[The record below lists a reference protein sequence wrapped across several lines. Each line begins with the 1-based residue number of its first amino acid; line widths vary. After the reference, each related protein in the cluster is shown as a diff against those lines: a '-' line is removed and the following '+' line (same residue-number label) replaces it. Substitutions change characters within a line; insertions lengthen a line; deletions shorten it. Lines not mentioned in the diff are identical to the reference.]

1 MTQGGEPSYLSPR
14 ARMMPFSLF
23 VLRFSAFAAFVAV
36 SLAGVSAPASAAT
49 GDVYVHAGANFKPVT
64 VAVTPFVGEVAGDK
78 IDSIVSNDFARS
90 VFLLPVNPTSFPETV
105 SNPDVRP
112 NIDAWKTANAQF
124 VLTGRVLHPD
134 NGHVTAQFRLWDTST
149 GEQVA
154 GEQYTTEAA
163 NERRVGHMIADSV
176 FTRVTGEKGFF
187 DSRVVFVD
195 ESGPKDKRRKRLAVM
210 DADGANVK
218 TLGGGDLVVTPRFSP
233 SAQQVA
239 YMSFGEAD
247 PRVTLL
253 NLETGQREAVGNF
266 HGMTFA
272 PRFSPD
278 GQKIVMSLSD
288 GASSNLYT
296 MDLRT
301 HATTRLTDTAAIDT
315 SPTFSPDGSQIAFES
330 DRGGTQQIYV
340 MSSSGGPA
348 QRISFGEGKY
358 STPVWSPRG
367 DLIAFTRIKGG
378 LFGIGVM
385 KPDGSGERILVEGF
399 HNEGPTFAPN
409 GLYVMFF
416 RDTEGSGGP
425 KIYMTDIFGHG
436 EFLVPTPNYASDP
449 SWGPLMH

>member
-1 MTQGGEPSYLSPR
+1 MGC
-14 ARMMPFSLF
+14 
-23 VLRFSAFAAFVAV
+23 
-36 SLAGVSAPASAAT
+36 APASADT

-64 VAVTPFVGEVAGDK
+64 VAVTPFLGEEGGDK
-78 IDSIVSNDFARS
+78 IDGIVSNDFARS
-90 VFLLPVNPTSFPETV
+90 IFLLPVNPTSFPETI

-112 NIDAWKTANAQF
+112 NIDAWKTINAQF
-124 VLTGRVLHPD
+124 VLTGRVLRPD
-134 NGHVTAQFRLWDTST
+134 NRHVTAQFRLWDAAT

-163 NERRVGHMIADSV
+163 NARRVAHMIADSV
-176 FTRVTGEKGFF
+176 FSRVTGEKGFF
-187 DSRVVFVD
+187 DSRIVFVD
-195 ESGPKDKRRKRLAVM
+195 ETGPKDKRRKRLAVM
-210 DADGANVK
+210 DMDGADVK
-218 TLGGGDLVVTPRFSP
+218 TLGGSGEELVVTPRFSP
-233 SAQQVA
+233 SAPQVA
-239 YMSFGEAD
+239 YMSFGAAE
-247 PRVTLL
+247 PKVTLL

-266 HGMTFA
+266 PGMTFA

-278 GQKIVMSLSD
+278 GQQIVMSLSE
-288 GASSNLYT
+288 GANSNLYT

-301 HATTRLTDTAAIDT
+301 RATTRLTDTSAIDT

-330 DRGGTQQIYV
+330 DRGGSQQIYV
-340 MSSSGGPA
+340 MSSTGGPA
-348 QRISFGEGKY
+348 KRISFGEGKY

-367 DLIAFTRIKGG
+367 DIIAFTRIKGG
-378 LFGIGVM
+378 SFGIGVM

-416 RDTEGSGGP
+416 RDFGGSGGP

-436 EFLVPTPNYASDP
+436 EFLVPTPDYASDP